1 MIDSISNA
9 ELVSQLRHFRT
20 VTTYTESLAT
30 SGLAKMH
37 FEEPLH
43 DEITKPNSRNIRH
56 ETTSVQAP
64 VSD

>member
-37 FEEPLH
+37 FESH
-43 DEITKPNSRNIRH
+43 SMMKSRNSILGIF
-56 ETTSVQAP
+56 A
-64 VSD
+64 